1 MGGCAS
7 KPKDFDLDCPP
18 ASLPSENPRSQQPSS
33 TNADKETTAQ
43 EASNDGES
51 QKDEPLVDILEPNPN
66 KTDGDETTDSK
77 NLIFDLVSGIETQP
91 VADQVTENQ
100 PEESNAEE
108 GDETTKQTKVE
119 PAEAEATEQKEKT
132 EETKESNIAED
143 EQKASTSVDSAV
155 NADLPHVSA

>member
-7 KPKDFDLDCPP
+7 KPKDLDCPP

-33 TNADKETTAQ
+33 TNTGEETTAQ
-43 EASNDGES
+43 EASIGGES
-51 QKDEPLVDILEPNPN
+51 QKDEPPLVDISEPNAN
-66 KTDGDETTDSK
+66 KTDEDETTDSI
-77 NLIFDLVSGIETQP
+77 NPILDLVSGIEEAQP

-108 GDETTKQTKVE
+108 VDETTKQIKVE
-119 PAEAEATEQKEKT
+119 TAEAEAPEQKEKT
-132 EETKESNIAED
+132 EETKESNIVED

-155 NADLPHVSA
+155 NVDSPPVSA